1 MIDRPRFIAQSGTII
16 ALLTAG
22 SWIAIPFF
30 PVPMT
35 LQSLFVLLAGA
46 VMKRLAVLPVGAYL
60 LLGLLNLPVF
70 HNGTAGLGVLL
81 GPTGGYLLGFLP
93 ASLVAGFAYEWS
105 AKTVRISGIACA
117 TAFIYLFGAGWLVLS
132 TGMSTGAAL
141 LVGVVPFI
149 PGDAVKA
156 GIAYSVGGRVS

>member
-22 SWIAIPFF
+22 SWISIPFF
-30 PVPMT
+30 PVPLT
-35 LQSLFVLLAGA
+35 LQTLFVLLAGA
-46 VMKRLAVLPVGAYL
+46 VMKRQAVLPVGAYL

-105 AKTVRISGIACA
+105 AKTVRISGIASA

-132 TGMSTGAAL
+132 TGMSTAAAL

-156 GIAYSVGGRVS
+156 GVVYFVGERVS